1 MQVRCDLPASYA
13 HTLLSAVVA
22 FQPRAIAVYGLGVVA
37 KTVLAILDGFNV
49 VGLMDKDPTNV
60 GRILYG
66 KVVLSDSLARRQGVD
81 LIVIAASD
89 IYWRTISA
97 RIAPFCRLHGIR
109 VLYLDGTLATS
120 NEVLPTPPDMHQR
133 AFSELEGLI
142 TENEVISFD
151 LFETLVVRAATRS
164 DDILETAVW
173 RTKRELGYQG
183 DLLSKRKEAE
193 GVCCK
198 QYGRY
203 AFGLDAVYGYMED
216 SMGISHAVADTLR
229 RAEIAME
236 IALSSPRATM
246 IGLLSRCL
254 RSGKTVC
261 ILTDTHLSGSTIETI
276 LNRCAI
282 PTVSHLAVSSEEGA
296 SKHSGSLFAH
306 LRSIY
311 RDRRILHIGDGE
323 HSDVTRAIEQGI
335 RAFRVFSPPD
345 LLIRSRLN
353 PLLREACTTH
363 DGVLLG
369 MLARHLFTDPF
380 SSITRGGGVRI
391 HGLHQFGYVFF
402 GPLLLTW
409 LAWLIRNL
417 RRRPADKLLFLARE
431 GYLLVQLYNWLR
443 AEKRLRDLPEGL
455 YFATSRRMAG
465 VASLRTAED
474 VFALLRDDYSGSSE
488 GLLRLRYGLNGS
500 GAAVNDHLVN
510 SDPEAVVL
518 VERYIDDILTN
529 ARDERKAYLKY
540 VGSLG
545 ITPDSRIAVA
555 DLGIKGSI
563 QDALQ
568 RMLGKTMQGY
578 YITGWFGSDNPY
590 GMTDNTSVLFPGSRG
605 GESSQVHRH
614 HLLSESVLVAPEGM
628 YLRVCTDG
636 SFINAPGRKNQ
647 ELFYRKIDIHA
658 GIRSFIADWL
668 MTGIEPEEI
677 ELSLPLIDALYGH
690 ALADSV
696 EIDDAVKSVCYVDES
711 YRADTEKRI
720 WD

>member
-1 MQVRCDLPASYA
+1 MQVRCDLPTSYA
-13 HTLLSAVVA
+13 PTLLSAVVGL
-22 FQPRAIAVYGLGVVA
+22 QPRAIAVYGLGVVA

-49 VGLMDKDPTNV
+49 VGLIDKDPANV

-66 KVVLSDSLARRQGVD
+66 KVVLSDSSVRRQGVD
-81 LIVIAASD
+81 LIIIAASD

-109 VLYLDGTLATS
+109 VLYMDGTLAALS
-120 NEVLPTPPDMHQR
+120 EVLPTPPDIHQR

-142 TENEVISFD
+142 AEHEVISFD

-173 RTKRELGYQG
+173 RTKKELGYQG
-183 DLLSKRKEAE
+183 DLLSIRKEAE
-193 GVCCK
+193 EVCCK

-203 AFGLDAVYGYMED
+203 AFNLDAVYGYMKE
-216 SMGISHAVADTLR
+216 SMGISHAIADALQQ
-229 RAEIAME
+229 AEIAME
-236 IALSSPRATM
+236 IALSSPRAAM
-246 IGLLSRCL
+246 ISLLSRCL
-254 RSGKTVC
+254 RNGKTVC
-261 ILTDTHLSGSTIETI
+261 ILTDTHLSRSMIDMI

-282 PTVSHLAVSSEEGA
+282 PTVSHLAISSEEGA
-296 SKHSGSLFAH
+296 SKHSGKLFAH

-311 RDRRILHIGDGE
+311 RGRRILHIGDGE
-323 HSDVTRAIEQGI
+323 HSDVTRAIEQGM
-335 RAFRVFSPPD
+335 RAFRVLSPPD
-345 LLIRSRLN
+345 LFIRSRLN

-369 MLARHLFTDPF
+369 MLARRLFADPF
-380 SSITRGGGVRI
+380 SSMIHGGRVRI
-391 HGLHQFGYVFF
+391 HDLHQFGYVFF

-431 GYLLVQLYNWLR
+431 GYLLVRLYNWLR
-443 AEKRLRDLPEGL
+443 AEKQLRDLPEGL

-474 VFALLRDDYSGSSE
+474 ALALLDDDYSGSSE

-500 GAAVNDHLVN
+500 DAAVDDHLVH
-510 SDPEAVVL
+510 SDPEAVAL
-518 VERYIDDILTN
+518 VERYLDDILAN
-529 ARDERKAYLKY
+529 ARDEREAYLRY
-540 VGSLG
+540 VGGLG
-545 ITPDSRIAVA
+545 ITRDSRIAVA

-590 GMTDNTSVLFPGSRG
+590 GMTDNTSALFPGSRG
-605 GESSQVHRH
+605 GEPSQVYRH

-628 YLRVCTDG
+628 YLRIRADG
-636 SFINAPGRKNQ
+636 SFINALGHKNQ
-647 ELFYRKIDIHA
+647 ELFHHKIDIHE
-658 GIRSFIADWL
+658 GIRSFIVDWL
-668 MTGIEPEEI
+668 MTGIEPEET
-677 ELSLPLIDALYGH
+677 ELSLPLIDSLYGQ

-696 EIDDAVKSVCYVDES
+696 DIDETVKSVCYVDES

>member
-1 MQVRCDLPASYA
+1 MQVRCDLPTSYA
-13 HTLLSAVVA
+13 RTLLSAVVA
-22 FQPRAIAVYGLGVVA
+22 LQPRAIAVYGLGVVA

-49 VGLMDKDPTNV
+49 VGLMDKDPVNV
-60 GRILYG
+60 GRIVYG
-66 KVVLSDSLARRQGVD
+66 KVVLSDSLARRRGVD
-81 LIVIAASD
+81 LIIIAASD
-89 IYWRTISA
+89 IYWRTISV
-97 RIAPFCRLHGIR
+97 RIASFCRMHGIR
-109 VLYLDGTLATS
+109 VLYMDGTLATS
-120 NEVLPTPPDMHQR
+120 NEVLPSPPDMHQG

-142 TENEVISFD
+142 ADNEVISFD

-183 DLLSKRKEAE
+183 DLLSIRKEAE
-193 GVCCK
+193 EACCK
-198 QYGRY
+198 RYGRY
-203 AFGLDAVYGYMED
+203 AFSLDAVYNYMTD
-216 SMGISHAVADTLR
+216 SMGLSHAKADALR
-229 RAEIAME
+229 AAEIAME
-236 IALSSPRATM
+236 IVLSSPRATM
-246 IGLLSRCL
+246 VSLLSRCL
-254 RSGKTVC
+254 RNGKIAC
-261 ILTDTHLSGSTIETI
+261 ILTDTHLSRSTIETI

-306 LRSIY
+306 LRSVY
-311 RDRRILHIGDGE
+311 RGRRILHIGDGE
-323 HSDVTRAIEQGI
+323 HSDVTRAIEQGM

-345 LLIRSRLN
+345 LLIRSRLH

-369 MLARHLFTDPF
+369 MLARRLFTDPF
-380 SSITRGGGVRI
+380 SPITHGGRVRI
-391 HGLHQFGYVFF
+391 HDRHQFGYVFF

-417 RRRPADKLLFLARE
+417 RRRPADKVLFLARE

-443 AEKRLRDLPEGL
+443 GEKQLRGLPEGL

-465 VASLRTAED
+465 VASLRTAGD
-474 VFALLRDDYSGSSE
+474 VFALLDDDYSGSSE

-500 GAAVNDHLVN
+500 DAAVDDHLVN
-510 SDPEAVVL
+510 SDPQAVVL
-518 VERYIDDILTN
+518 VEHYLDDILAN
-529 ARDERKAYLKY
+529 ARDEREAYLRY

-545 ITPDSRIAVA
+545 ITRDSRIAVA

-568 RMLGKTMQGY
+568 RMLGKTIQGY

-590 GMTDNTSVLFPGSRG
+590 GMIDNTLALFPGSRG
-605 GESSQVHRH
+605 SEPSQVYRH

-628 YLRVCTDG
+628 YLRIRTDG

-647 ELFYRKIDIHA
+647 ELFHCKIDIHE

-677 ELSLPLIDALYGH
+677 ELSLPLIDSLYGQ

-696 EIDDAVKSVCYVDES
+696 DIDDAVKSVCYVDES